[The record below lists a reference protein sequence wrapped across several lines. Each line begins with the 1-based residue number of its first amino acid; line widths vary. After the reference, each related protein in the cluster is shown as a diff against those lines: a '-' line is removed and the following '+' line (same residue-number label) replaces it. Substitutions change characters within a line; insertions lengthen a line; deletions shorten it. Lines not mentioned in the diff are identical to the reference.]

1 MDNLAVFFALVLP
14 EAILKFICMGSTAI
28 SPLLI
33 LYISMLVSL
42 NYMFSIIAYLGCWR
56 WIKWLHYLQWQGPL
70 MLSIVIHATSIISR
84 ILYLGF
90 HLILM
95 PLDHLLGA

>member
-1 MDNLAVFFALVLP
+1 MNVPLH
-14 EAILKFICMGSTAI
+14 IG
-28 SPLLI
+28 LLI
-33 LYISMLVSL
+33 LTISMLVSL

-70 MLSIVIHATSIISR
+70 MLSIVIHATSIVSR